1 MIRCG
6 GCGCTVSGEGF
17 ASLQE
22 RIARKGWMKDADDR
36 YYCKKCT
43 AFHSAE
49 ASSVNHLDLQ
59 RPGHEMPFDFNIS
72 GQ

>member
-1 MIRCG
+1 MKKFGTGKMSIKNSCYTIRCG

-22 RIARKGWMKDADDR
+22 RIVRKGWMKDADGR

-49 ASSVNHLDLQ
+49 AS
-59 RPGHEMPFDFNIS
+59 
-72 GQ
+72 